1 MPKTY
6 KFLSR
11 IKNIVQVLKLQIFH
25 PYIDISNSTI
35 ATCIQD
41 NIMTRQVLMERV
53 NYSDGTNLIVSLRD
67 VLKDSVHNYLF
78 DLVLY
83 FHLDGLSFVVCTFKI
98 KVFQIDVESGEI
110 SQDEISV
117 RFKKQ
122 LSTGPHK
129 GRKQRLED
137 KARSKF
143 VRT

>member
-1 MPKTY
+1 MFDFFRY
-6 KFLSR
+6 SLISFFLS
-11 IKNIVQVLKLQIFH
+11 K
-25 PYIDISNSTI
+25 T
-35 ATCIQD
+35 
-41 NIMTRQVLMERV
+41 
-53 NYSDGTNLIVSLRD
+53 
-67 VLKDSVHNYLF
+67 
-78 DLVLY
+78 
-83 FHLDGLSFVVCTFKI
+83 
-98 KVFQIDVESGEI
+98 VFQIDVESGEI